1 MKNRA
6 SLVIA
11 HKLSTMKNADRIVVL
26 ARGKIIETGTYY
38 ELILQNGLYKRL
50 IGMQKFN
57 D

>member
-26 ARGKIIETGTYY
+26 ARGKIIETGTHY

>member
-38 ELILQNGLYKRL
+38 ELILQKGLYKRL